1 MAPSFLFTFKNE
13 RNNIVMLK
21 KRIAYTDYNGT
32 KREEDFYFNLNKAEI
47 MEMEM
52 STTGGLTEM
61 INRII
66 ETQDAPSII
75 KVFKDIIMKSYG
87 EKSPDGKRFVKNKE
101 LSEAFA
107 QTEAYSELFM
117 ELASDSEAASKFVNG
132 IIPEDMAAE
141 VAKQQKQATLPS
153 AN

>member
-1 MAPSFLFTFKNE
+1 
-13 RNNIVMLK
+13 MLV

-32 KREEDFYFNLNKAEI
+32 KREEDFYFNLSKAEI

-87 EKSPDGKRFVKNKE
+87 EKSPDGKRFVKTKE
-101 LSEAFA
+101 LAEAFS

-117 ELASDSEAASKFVNG
+117 ELASDSDAASKFVNG
-132 IIPEDMAAE
+132 IIPADMAAE